1 MSLATQSC
9 SLFSPI
15 PLLHPF
21 SACVGSACQQS
32 LETCS
37 NLDPLPNK
45 GLQTWDDFHLP
56 WFFSIDLG
64 KGAEAGFTG
73 NSAPLLE
80 SLCWQLNPRILSL
93 KCNRSWT
100 AFILGGKTANYIK
113 CITTTSLVDSD
124 QFHSEGS
131 IPTHNTDNS
140 VPNTPSCGGIMFL
153 NKKHPHCYF
162 L

>member
-1 MSLATQSC
+1 MPDWLSICSGFHVSFLATMHLFRVQQCPKHNQCPSHQAGSFHSSYTQASYKLSLATQSC

-93 KCNRSWT
+93 ECNRSWT
-100 AFILGGKTANYIK
+100 AFILGGK
-113 CITTTSLVDSD
+113 
-124 QFHSEGS
+124 
-131 IPTHNTDNS
+131 NS
-140 VPNTPSCGGIMFL
+140 KL
-153 NKKHPHCYF
+153 Y
-162 L
+162 